1 MARGGHQQR
10 SSLGAEDSHK
20 LVAGNVDVLV
30 CTDLP
35 TNEANYD
42 DRVWTIGE
50 KRVCCCF
57 VLGLVIEAATL
68 A

>member
-1 MARGGHQQR
+1 MAKQPRGGHQQR

-42 DRVWTIGE
+42 DRVWKIGE
-50 KRVCCCF
+50 KRVLLLFCF
-57 VLGLVIEAATL
+57 GVGD
-68 A
+68 